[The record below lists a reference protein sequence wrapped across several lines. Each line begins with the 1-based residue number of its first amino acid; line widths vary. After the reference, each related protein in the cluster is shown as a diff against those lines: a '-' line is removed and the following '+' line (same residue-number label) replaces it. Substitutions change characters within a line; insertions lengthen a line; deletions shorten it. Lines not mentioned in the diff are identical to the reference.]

1 MNSRVAYDE
10 DEMLRRAIQE
20 SREMGTGTLGKR
32 MREDLDEFVFTGPHT
47 DRPANIDRRS
57 RPAVKR
63 QRTGSGSSG
72 TASKRSVSPATIEEI
87 PGRGTS
93 RGKQNLR
100 GAAAKNNRER
110 EMRDIQKEQAAT
122 LRAEAANK
130 RNARSERRRVDG
142 NTHIEKPRH
151 DANSCD
157 RISTSDNLL
166 YPHQN
171 TSQRPRPNPK
181 PRHQPLRP
189 YPPSNRRPSPAQ
201 HPSAAAV

>member
-32 MREDLDEFVFTGPHT
+32 MREDLDEFVFTLPHT

-87 PGRGTS
+87 PGRGTLS
-93 RGKQNLR
+93 KGKQNLR

-142 NTHIEKPRH
+142 NTHIEKTRH

-157 RISTSDNLL
+157 RISTSDTFSIPIKTPRNDHVQIQSRDTNP
-166 YPHQN
+166 YIHTHHQ
-171 TSQRPRPNPK
+171 TED
-181 PRHQPLRP
+181 
-189 YPPSNRRPSPAQ
+189 
-201 HPSAAAV
+201 